1 MNDRLTEHSTTA
13 SQPSW
18 PTWVARLTLIG
29 GLALGAMALASAL
42 GVWVGLWGFRGGF
55 ALLGPAI
62 SYGNWIAGLGLII
75 TVGLFAFCRLRGIDN
90 GTRLSMLAAVGTIAA
105 ALAYFIPMSYGPP
118 EGVTYPPIHD
128 VSTDTVNPP
137 EFVEMLPLRAD
148 SPNSVVYGEARNTT
162 HETLAQMQTE
172 AFPDLVSV
180 VINESPDVVFQRALA
195 AVNELGWTLVAQVPE
210 EGRIEATDTTF
221 WFRFKDDVVIRIR
234 PTAEGSVIDARSLSR
249 VGLGDVGTN
258 AKRLRAF
265 FATL

>member
-18 PTWVARLTLIG
+18 PTWVARITLIG
-29 GLALGAMALASAL
+29 GVAVGGVALASAL
-42 GVWVGLWGFRGGF
+42 GVWFGLWDFRSGF
-55 ALLGPAI
+55 ALLRPAN
-62 SYGNWIAGLGLII
+62 SYASWIAGLGLII
-75 TVGLFAFCRLRGIDN
+75 TIGLFVFCRMRGMNN
-90 GTRLSMLAAVGTIAA
+90 GIRLSALAAVGTLAA
-105 ALAYFIPMSYGPP
+105 ALAYYIPASYGPP
-118 EGVTYPPIHD
+118 EGVSYPPIHD

-137 EFVEMLPLRAD
+137 EFVAVLPLRAD

-162 HETLAQMQTE
+162 HETLAEMQTE
-172 AFPDLVSV
+172 AFPDLVTV
-180 VINESPDVVFQRALA
+180 MLDEPPDVVFQRALA
-195 AVNELGWTLVAQVPE
+195 AVNELGWELVAQVPE

-234 PTAEGSVIDARSLSR
+234 PTAAGSVIDARSLSR

-258 AKRLRAF
+258 AKRLRTF